1 MRNTSPVLY
10 EPTSIAPTATTT
22 STKREIDQS
31 RPSSARLVS
40 ENSGADRFSKPKV
53 IRTGGIP
60 WTDDERDV
68 LKNNRD
74 KSAKQLLSLL
84 PRRSHSSIVAMR
96 DKTGWTYIR
105 PLAWNDVED
114 RRLRR
119 LAETL
124 CATDIAKQMPGRTYD
139 TVSRRAKA
147 LGIKLRSRTKPH
159 TRSGHPVIDAI
170 RDRALEDGMTI
181 GALDRE
187 LGTKNYFASDCI
199 TAVRKGSPLQWDRIA
214 KAVEYFGG
222 ELTINWKDE

>member
-1 MRNTSPVLY
+1 
-10 EPTSIAPTATTT
+10 
-22 STKREIDQS
+22 
-31 RPSSARLVS
+31 
-40 ENSGADRFSKPKV
+40 
-53 IRTGGIP
+53 
-60 WTDDERDV
+60 
-68 LKNNRD
+68 
-74 KSAKQLLSLL
+74 
-84 PRRSHSSIVAMR
+84 MR
-96 DKTGWTYIR
+96 DKTGWSYLR
-105 PLAWNDVED
+105 PFAWNDVED
-114 RRLRR
+114 RKLRR

-139 TVSRRAKA
+139 TVTRRAKA

-199 TAVRKGSPLQWDRIA
+199 TAVRKGTPLQWDRIA

-222 ELTINWKDE
+222 QLTIDWKDE